1 MQINAAFAA
10 LLISVVLAGCSSRTV
25 GAKATME
32 NKNKEALDLQ
42 NLPDSEWRKR
52 LTPEQYQIARQKGT
66 ERAFTGK
73 YWNNHEKGTYKCVGC
88 GEPLFSSDTK
98 FESGTGWPS
107 FYKPVAQAGVKV
119 EQDASLGMVREEVIC
134 AKCGSHLGHV
144 FDDGPQ
150 PTGQRYCIN
159 SASLDF
165 EKRQLSANSDTGAK
179 EGGKDGS
186 KSGSSDSLTGDSN
199 DGSSG
204 TSATGNSSSGGATA
218 APGQAVKVKD
228 LIVYDEATDNKE
240 RQNGLEVAYFAGG
253 CFWGVEDAFKEIKG
267 VIATTVGYTGGKKDM
282 PSYEDVCSHGTGHAE
297 AVRVVYNPKRISFAT
312 LTKEFLALHDP
323 TTMNRQGPDV
333 GDQYRS
339 AIFYTNDSQLKEAKT
354 VIGKEQN
361 FMGFKKIVTSLEPFN
376 KFYTAEEYHQD
387 YFAKHPGQGCHYRPP
402 KVK

>member
-1 MQINAAFAA
+1 
-10 LLISVVLAGCSSRTV
+10 
-25 GAKATME
+25 ME
-32 NKNKEALDLQ
+32 NKNKEAIDLQ

-52 LTPEQYQIARQKGT
+52 LTPEQYQVARQKGT

-107 FYKPVAQAGVKV
+107 FYKPVDKAGVKV

-165 EKRQLSANSDTGAK
+165 QKHQLAANSDIGTK
-179 EGGKDGS
+179 EGNKVD
-186 KSGSSDSLTGDSN
+186 SGGSLTGITP
-199 DGSSG
+199 GSLSG
-204 TSATGNSSSGGATA
+204 TTSGSTAESTGAVSGKAEKTR
-218 APGQAVKVKD
+218 D
-228 LIVYDEATDNKE
+228 LIVYDQATDDKE
-240 RQNGLEVAYFAGG
+240 RQMGLEVAYFAGG

-267 VIATTVGYTGGKKDM
+267 VLATTVGYTGGKKDL

-297 AVRVVYNPKRISFAT
+297 AVRVVYNPKQISFAT

-402 KVK
+402 KAK

>member
-1 MQINAAFAA
+1 MFSNSQTEMKDSMTMQINAAFAA
-10 LLISVVLAGCSSRTV
+10 LLISVLLAGCSSRTV

-32 NKNKEALDLQ
+32 NKNKEAIDLQ

-52 LTPEQYQIARQKGT
+52 LTPEQYQVARQKGT

-107 FYKPVAQAGVKV
+107 FYKPVDKAGVKV
-119 EQDASLGMVREEVIC
+119 EQDASLGMVREEVTC

-165 EKRQLSANSDTGAK
+165 QKHQLAANSDIG
-179 EGGKDGS
+179 
-186 KSGSSDSLTGDSN
+186 TGDKV
-199 DGSSG
+199 G
-204 TSATGNSSSGGATA
+204 SGGSLA
-218 APGQAVKVKD
+218 ASTSGITDGVSGQSEKTKD
-228 LIVYDEATDNKE
+228 LIVYDQATDKKE
-240 RQNGLEVAYFAGG
+240 RQMGLEVAYFAGG

-267 VIATTVGYTGGKKDM
+267 VLATTVGYTGGKKDL

-297 AVRVVYNPKRISFAT
+297 AVRVVYNPKQISFAT

-402 KVK
+402 KAK

>member
-10 LLISVVLAGCSSRTV
+10 LLISVLLAGCSSRTV

-32 NKNKEALDLQ
+32 NKNKDAIDLQ

-52 LTPEQYQIARQKGT
+52 LTPEQYQVARQKGT

-107 FYKPVAQAGVKV
+107 FYKPVDQSGVKV
-119 EQDASLGMVREEVIC
+119 EQDASLGMVREEVVC

-165 EKRQLSANSDTGAK
+165 EKQQLAATSDTGSK
-179 EGGKDGS
+179 EEGR
-186 KSGSSDSLTGDSN
+186 
-199 DGSSG
+199 
-204 TSATGNSSSGGATA
+204 SGGATEA
-218 APGQAVKVKD
+218 SEQAEKNKD
-228 LIVYDEATDNKE
+228 LTIYDEATDNKE
-240 RQNGLEVAYFAGG
+240 RQKGLEVAYFAGG

-267 VIATTVGYTGGKKDM
+267 VLATTVGYTGGKKDM

-354 VIGKEQN
+354 VIGKEQT

-402 KVK
+402 KAK